1 MSVLESLAEMH
12 ADDPTTSGAITGC
25 TDACNNLVNFVRGYA
40 DIVKLPAPVAEPT
53 DLNEWLRRLMP
64 TLQALTAGSGT
75 EIKIDLPEEH
85 ARSGID
91 PMLMERG
98 LINIVKNAA
107 ESIAARK
114 GSEPMVAGLITI
126 ALTAD
131 CKASDGYRLTV
142 TDNGRGISPEAA
154 GNLFTPFFSTKH
166 PDRGLGLMLV
176 ADILRAHRS
185 DFTLATDPSNGLTT
199 FSFTLPRGA
208 SPL

>member
-53 DLNEWLRRLMP
+53 DLNEWLLRLMP

-91 PMLMERG
+91 PMLMERVI
-98 LINIVKNAA
+98 INIVKNAA
-107 ESIAARK
+107 ESIAAREE
-114 GSEPMVAGLITI
+114 SEPGVAGLITI

-131 CKASDGYRLTV
+131 CGASDGYRLTV

-208 SPL
+208 SQL